1 MTTEELDAEMKRQQ
15 DKGPY
20 MAPPEDVAY
29 HKSYMRQALDMGE
42 RALTQF
48 NEVPVGCV
56 FVHNNEVIG
65 RGMND
70 TNRSLC
76 GTRHAEFI
84 AIESIL
90 LKHPPS
96 IFRETDL
103 YVTVEP
109 CIMCASA
116 LRQLQIR
123 RVFFG
128 CMNERFGGTGGVL
141 KVHEDMSLE
150 PPYKVY
156 GGINHDEAIMLLR
169 RFYIQENGKAPQ
181 PITKKQRKLK
191 LEIAPFA
198 GENKLDGVGEG
209 RVMEF
214 VGVDGAGSSSGDTG
228 AEGSG
233 GESGVEDAGED
244 ALKEVRQEIADMGM
258 TSGSDRESSPEAE
271 DPKVEATTA

>member
-1 MTTEELDAEMKRQQ
+1 M
-15 DKGPY
+15 
-20 MAPPEDVAY
+20 
-29 HKSYMRQALDMGE
+29 
-42 RALTQF
+42 TQF

-76 GTRHAEFI
+76 VSRPLGPADLMFWLTPPEGTRHAEFI

-90 LKHPPS
+90 LKYPPS

-209 RVMEF
+209 RVMEY
-214 VGVDGAGSSSGDTG
+214 VGTDGAGSSSGDTS

-233 GESGVEDAGED
+233 GESGNEDAAED
-244 ALKEVRQEIADMGM
+244 ALKEVRQEMADMGM

-271 DPKVEATTA
+271 NPKVEAVTTA